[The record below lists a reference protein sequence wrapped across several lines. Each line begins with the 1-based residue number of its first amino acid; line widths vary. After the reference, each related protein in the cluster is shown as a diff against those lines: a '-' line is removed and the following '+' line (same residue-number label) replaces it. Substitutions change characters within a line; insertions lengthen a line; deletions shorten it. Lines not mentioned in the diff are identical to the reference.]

1 MPCLSIH
8 SPLGPLT
15 IVEDDGAIVALEWGW
30 ARETSNSGLLDLA
43 GEQLASYFDRD
54 LKQFS
59 LPLAPSGTPFQ
70 RQVWASMARIPYG
83 ETLSYG
89 GIAEDIDSSP
99 RAVGT
104 ACGRN
109 PIPIIIPCHRVVG
122 NGGALVGYSGG
133 EGVETKRYLLAHE
146 SSQRQLAV

>member
-1 MPCLSIH
+1 MPCCSVH

-15 IVEDDGAIVALEWGW
+15 IVENDDAIVALEWHW
-30 ARETSNSGLLDLA
+30 VRETSESGLLSLASDQLA
-43 GEQLASYFDRD
+43 GYFDGE

-83 ETLSYG
+83 ATQSYG
-89 GIAEDIDSSP
+89 GVAEEIGSSP

-122 NGGALVGYSGG
+122 AGGALVGYSGG
-133 EGVETKRYLLAHE
+133 EGVETKQYLLAHE
-146 SSQRQLAV
+146 SDQPRLAI

>member
-1 MPCLSIH
+1 MPCLSVH

-15 IVEDDGAIVALEWGW
+15 IVENDDAIVALEWGW
-30 ARETSNSGLLDLA
+30 ARDASTTGLLTLA
-43 GEQLASYFDRD
+43 SDQLASYFDGD
-54 LKQFS
+54 IKQFS

-70 RQVWASMARIPYG
+70 RQVWTSMTRIPYG
-83 ETLSYG
+83 ETQSYG
-89 GIAEDIDSSP
+89 SVAEDIDSSP

-146 SSQRQLAV
+146 SSQRLLAV

>member
-1 MPCLSIH
+1 MPCLSVH

-15 IVEDDGAIVALEWGW
+15 IVEDDDAIVALDWCW
-30 ARETSNSGLLDLA
+30 TREMSETGLLSLA
-43 GEQLASYFDRD
+43 GNQLASYFEGD
-54 LKQFS
+54 LTTFS

-70 RQVWASMARIPYG
+70 RRVWATMTRIPYG
-83 ETLSYG
+83 ETQSYG
-89 GIAEDIDSSP
+89 GVAEEIDSSP

-109 PIPIIIPCHRVVG
+109 PIPILIPCHRVVG

-146 SSQRQLAV
+146 SSQQRLAI

>member
-1 MPCLSIH
+1 MLRLSVH

-15 IVEDDGAIVALEWGW
+15 IVEDDDAIVALEWGW
-30 ARETSNSGLLDLA
+30 TRDVSETGLLGLA
-43 GEQLASYFDRD
+43 GDQLASYFDGV
-54 LKQFS
+54 LTKFS
-59 LPLAPSGTPFQ
+59 LPLASSGTSFQ
-70 RQVWASMARIPYG
+70 RQVWASMTRIPYG

-89 GIAEDIDSSP
+89 GVAEEIDSSP

-122 NGGALVGYSGG
+122 NAGALVGYSGG

-146 SSQRQLAV
+146 SSQQSMAI

>member
-1 MPCLSIH
+1 MLRLSVH

-15 IVEDDGAIVALEWGW
+15 IVEDDDAIVALEWGW
-30 ARETSNSGLLDLA
+30 TRDVSETGLLGLA
-43 GEQLASYFDRD
+43 GDQLASYFGGD
-54 LKQFS
+54 LTNFS
-59 LPLAPSGTPFQ
+59 LPLAPSGTSFQ
-70 RQVWASMARIPYG
+70 RQVWASMTRIPYG
-83 ETLSYG
+83 KTLSYG
-89 GIAEDIDSSP
+89 GVAEEIDSSP

-146 SSQRQLAV
+146 SRQQSMAI

>member
-1 MPCLSIH
+1 MPHGDSVIYGDGIEFFCYAARFFNLASDQ
-8 SPLGPLT
+8 LT
-15 IVEDDGAIVALEWGW
+15 
-30 ARETSNSGLLDLA
+30 
-43 GEQLASYFDRD
+43 SYFDGELER
-54 LKQFS
+54 FS
-59 LPLAPSGTPFQ
+59 LPLAPPGTAFQ
-70 RQVWASMARIPYG
+70 RQVWAAMTRIPYG
-83 ETLSYG
+83 KTQSYG
-89 GIAEDIDSSP
+89 AVAEEIDSSP

-146 SSQRQLAV
+146 SGQLQIAI

>member
-1 MPCLSIH
+1 MLAAELSYQA
-8 SPLGPLT
+8 
-15 IVEDDGAIVALEWGW
+15 DAAIVALAWSW
-30 ARETSNSGLLDLA
+30 TRETSETGWLSHA
-43 GEQLASYFDRD
+43 GSQLASYFDGD
-54 LKQFS
+54 LTNFS
-59 LPLAPSGTPFQ
+59 LPLAPSGSAFQ
-70 RQVWASMARIPYG
+70 RQVWASMTRIPYG
-83 ETLSYG
+83 ETQYYG
-89 GIAEDIDSSP
+89 GVAEEIDSSP

-146 SSQRQLAV
+146 NSQRRLAI

>member
-15 IVEDDGAIVALEWGW
+15 IVENDDAIVAIEWCW
-30 ARETSNSGLLDLA
+30 TREMIETSLLKLA
-43 GEQLASYFDRD
+43 SDQLASYFDGD
-54 LKQFS
+54 LAKFT

-70 RQVWASMARIPYG
+70 RQVWASMKRIPYG

-89 GIAEDIDSSP
+89 GVAEKIDSSP
-99 RAVGT
+99 RAVGA

-109 PIPIIIPCHRVVG
+109 PIPILVPCHRVVG
-122 NGGALVGYSGG
+122 KDGALVGYSGG
-133 EGVETKRYLLAHE
+133 EGVETKRYLLEHE
-146 SSQRQLAV
+146 GNQRRLVV

>member
-1 MPCLSIH
+1 MPCMSVH

-15 IVEDDGAIVALEWGW
+15 IVEDDDAIVALEWCW
-30 ARETSNSGLLDLA
+30 TRETSETGLLSLA
-43 GEQLASYFDRD
+43 GSQLASYFDGE
-54 LKQFS
+54 LTNFS
-59 LPLAPSGTPFQ
+59 LPLAPSGSAFQ
-70 RQVWASMARIPYG
+70 RQVWASMTRIPYG
-83 ETLSYG
+83 ETQSYG
-89 GIAEDIDSSP
+89 GVAEEIDSSP

-146 SSQRQLAV
+146 NSQRRLAI

>member
-1 MPCLSIH
+1 MLRLSVH

-15 IVEDDGAIVALEWGW
+15 IVEDDDAIVALEWGW
-30 ARETSNSGLLDLA
+30 TRDVSETGLLGLA
-43 GEQLASYFDRD
+43 GDQLTSYFDGD
-54 LKQFS
+54 LTNFS
-59 LPLAPSGTPFQ
+59 LPLAPSGTSFQ
-70 RQVWASMARIPYG
+70 RQVWASMTRIPYG
-83 ETLSYG
+83 KTLSYG
-89 GIAEDIDSSP
+89 SVAEEIDSSP

-146 SSQRQLAV
+146 SSQQSMAI